1 MRIMHSKT
9 GDIAHGR
16 QLRAGRSP
24 GRAPRVRLV
33 GALLLLCA
41 ALAGCEKSAPP
52 APAGAAAPVPA
63 APALSD
69 ANVLNVYNWSDYIGE
84 STIRDFEKETGIKVN
99 YDTFD
104 SNEGLHAKLRAG
116 HTGYDIVVPSSH
128 WAKRQ
133 IEGGLLLKL
142 DKSKITTYGNLDP
155 WLMGELA
162 VSAQDTGNNYV
173 VPWLWG
179 LSTVGINVDKVKAAL
194 GPLPM
199 PDDAWDLIF
208 KPEYASR
215 LKSCGLSLLD
225 SGDEVFPAALHY
237 LGRQGF
243 SHDRADYEAA
253 AKLLTAL
260 RPSVTLF
267 SSSGYIN
274 GLADG
279 SLCVVLGWSG
289 DIAIGGQRAREAH
302 NGQKIV
308 SLVPKSGA
316 YMFFDVMAIPVD
328 APHVENA
335 YKWMSFIYRPEVQ
348 AAIVA
353 KVMHTS
359 AVRASDKLLPAE
371 VRAVSGIFLQAD
383 DLARVAPPEALPD
396 DMLRLRT
403 RLFTTFKTGQ

>member
-1 MRIMHSKT
+1 MAMRSGEGGAAVWVHSAR
-9 GDIAHGR
+9 ILAQAR
-16 QLRAGRSP
+16 
-24 GRAPRVRLV
+24 
-33 GALLLLCA
+33 GALRSAGGA
-41 ALAGCEKSAPP
+41 ALLTLL
-52 APAGAAAPVPA
+52 GAMATLAWAADD
-63 APALSD
+63 SK
-69 ANVLNVYNWSDYIGE
+69 VLNVYNWSDYIGE
-84 STIRDFEKETGIKVN
+84 NTIRDFEKETGIKVN

-104 SNEGLHAKLRAG
+104 SNEALYAKLRAG

-133 IEGGLLLKL
+133 IEGHLLLKL

-162 VSAQDTGNNYV
+162 VSAKDPGNNYV

-199 PDDAWDLIF
+199 PENAWDLIF

-215 LKSCGLSLLD
+215 LTSCGLSLLD

-237 LGRQGF
+237 LGRPGF

-253 AKLLTAL
+253 ARLLKAM
-260 RPSVTLF
+260 RPYVTLF

-279 SLCVVLGWSG
+279 SLCAVFGWSG
-289 DIAIGGQRAREAH
+289 DIAIAGQRAKEAH
-302 NGQKIV
+302 NGQKIIA
-308 SLVPKSGA
+308 LVPKTGA
-316 YMFFDVMAIPVD
+316 YMFFDTMAIPVD

-335 YKWMSFIYRPEVQ
+335 YKWISYIYRPQVQ
-348 AAIVA
+348 AGIVN
-353 KVMHTS
+353 KVLH
-359 AVRASDKLLPAE
+359 ANPVRAADKLLNPD
-371 VRAVSGIFLQAD
+371 VRSSSSVFFKTEE
-383 DLARVAPPEALPD
+383 LAHVAPPEAIPD
-396 DMLRLRT
+396 DMLRVRT
-403 RLFTTFKTGQ
+403 RLFTAFKTGQ

>member
-1 MRIMHSKT
+1 MGMRS
-9 GDIAHGR
+9 GDSCA
-16 QLRAGRSP
+16 
-24 GRAPRVRLV
+24 
-33 GALLLLCA
+33 A
-41 ALAGCEKSAPP
+41 ALARSWRVLAAARP
-52 APAGAAAPVPA
+52 ALRWASGAALLTCLSAMSALAWA
-63 APALSD
+63 ADDSK
-69 ANVLNVYNWSDYIGE
+69 VLNVYNWSDYIGDT
-84 STIRDFEKETGIKVN
+84 TIRDFEKETGIKVN

-104 SNEGLHAKLRAG
+104 SNEALYAKLRAG

-133 IEGGLLLKL
+133 IEGHLLLKL

-162 VSAQDTGNNYV
+162 VSANDPGNNYV

-194 GPLPM
+194 GSLPM
-199 PDDAWDLIF
+199 PENAWDLIF

-237 LGRQGF
+237 IGRPGF

-253 AKLLTAL
+253 AKML
-260 RPSVTLF
+260 RAMRPYVTLF

-279 SLCVVLGWSG
+279 SLCVVFGWSG
-289 DIAIGGQRAREAH
+289 DIAIAGQRAKEAH

-308 SLVPKSGA
+308 ALVPKTGA
-316 YMFFDVMAIPVD
+316 YMFFDTMAIPVD

-335 YKWMSFIYRPEVQ
+335 YKWISYIYRPQVQ
-348 AAIVA
+348 AGIVN
-353 KVMHTS
+353 KVLH
-359 AVRASDKLLPAE
+359 ANPVRAADKLLNPD
-371 VRAVSGIFLQAD
+371 VRNSSSVFFKPEE
-383 DLARVAPPEALPD
+383 LARVAPPEAIPD
-396 DMLRLRT
+396 DMLRVRT
-403 RLFTTFKTGQ
+403 RLFTAFKTGE